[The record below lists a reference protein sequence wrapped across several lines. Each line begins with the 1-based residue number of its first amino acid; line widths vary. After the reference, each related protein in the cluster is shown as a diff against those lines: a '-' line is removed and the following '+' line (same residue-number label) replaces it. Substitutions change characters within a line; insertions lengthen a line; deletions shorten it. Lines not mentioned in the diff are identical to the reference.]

1 MVRQRLTDFPPPAPW
16 SSAVLDSE
24 GLWAVARND
33 DDDAQAVVAASM
45 VAGVPVLVPAAV
57 LAETLYGDVRD
68 ARVDQ
73 VLKKLQIVDLSD
85 PIARLAAQL
94 KLRASMVGVAATID
108 AVVVA
113 VSAIAGGGVI
123 VTSNVE
129 DIRRLAD
136 TSGVR
141 IRTVQV

>member
-16 SSAVLDSE
+16 SSVVLDSE

-57 LAETLYGDVRD
+57 LAETLYGDARD
-68 ARVDQ
+68 ARVNQ
-73 VLKKLQIVDLSD
+73 VLKKLQIVDLTD

-123 VTSNVE
+123 VTSDVE

>member
-1 MVRQRLTDFPPPAPW
+1 
-16 SSAVLDSE
+16 
-24 GLWAVARND
+24 
-33 DDDAQAVVAASM
+33 
-45 VAGVPVLVPAAV
+45 
-57 LAETLYGDVRD
+57 
-68 ARVDQ
+68 
-73 VLKKLQIVDLSD
+73 
-85 PIARLAAQL
+85 
-94 KLRASMVGVAATID
+94 MVGVAATID

-123 VTSNVE
+123 VTSDVE

>member
-1 MVRQRLTDFPPPAPW
+1 VVRQRLTELPPPAPW
-16 SSAVLDSE
+16 SSVVLDSE

-33 DDDAQAVVAASM
+33 NDDAQAVVTASM
-45 VAGVPVLVPAAV
+45 VAGVPVLVPAAI
-57 LAETLYGDVRD
+57 LAETLHGDARD
-68 ARVDQ
+68 ARANQ
-73 VLKKLQIVDLSD
+73 VLKKLQIVDLTD

-94 KLRASMVGVAATID
+94 KLRASMVGVRATID

-113 VSAIAGGGVI
+113 VSAMAGGGVI
-123 VTSNVE
+123 VTSDVE
-129 DIRRLAD
+129 DIRRLAG

>member
-1 MVRQRLTDFPPPAPW
+1 
-16 SSAVLDSE
+16 
-24 GLWAVARND
+24 VARND

-57 LAETLYGDVRD
+57 LAETLYGDARD
-68 ARVDQ
+68 ARVNQ
-73 VLKKLQIVDLSD
+73 VLKKLQIVDLTD

-123 VTSNVE
+123 VTSDVE